1 MDPDPDEVLEAD
13 VFSFFVDAE
22 GVVRIPEALRDTWF
36 YIHADELEKALTAAY
51 EAALMESVVHEED

>member
-1 MDPDPDEVLEAD
+1 MEPDDLPGTD

-22 GVVRIPEALRDTWF
+22 GVVRLPEALRDTWF

-51 EAALMESVVHEED
+51 EAALMEGVGVEDEG